1 MSRAIHSTICVDVLW
16 WHASQLGAVTGRC
29 SRRKL
34 AVAAANNSF
43 TIPYV
48 CMVKAPALLPN
59 KASILFPA
67 FVSLRLYTRRSC
79 ATVQPHGSAL
89 HDVAVHSVQPTVRGL
104 GIMLLPSCLSFLR
117 RPWGSGQGHLGHL
130 AFAICMQ
137 EDSCVHDGRARTYR
151 RRSPTI
157 RITTSRRSNVQQL
170 LLLTQQPLPSSV
182 SYSTEERA
190 AAPRHRIYLLPF
202 TQQSP

>member
-1 MSRAIHSTICVDVLW
+1 VDVLW

-67 FVSLRLYTRRSC
+67 FVSLRSC
-79 ATVQPHGSAL
+79 THADPALPSNRMVQPFTTSLFTRFSPQWPWNYVCFHLPASGSCVDL
-89 HDVAVHSVQPTVRGL
+89 GVLVRGTL
-104 GIMLLPSCLSFLR
+104 VIWPLP
-117 RPWGSGQGHLGHL
+117 
-130 AFAICMQ
+130 FACRKIAH
-137 EDSCVHDGRARTYR
+137 SCVHDGGART
-151 RRSPTI
+151 
-157 RITTSRRSNVQQL
+157 
-170 LLLTQQPLPSSV
+170 
-182 SYSTEERA
+182 
-190 AAPRHRIYLLPF
+190 
-202 TQQSP
+202 

>member
-1 MSRAIHSTICVDVLW
+1 MCCGGMHRSSA
-16 WHASQLGAVTGRC
+16 AAGAATGRC
-29 SRRKL
+29 RRKV

-48 CMVKAPALLPN
+48 CMVKASALLPN

-89 HDVAVHSVQPTVRGL
+89 PRRRCSLGSTHSGL
-104 GIMLLPSCLSFLR
+104 GIMLLPSCLWFSR
-117 RPWGSGQGHLGHL
+117 RPWGSGQGYLGHL

-170 LLLTQQPLPSSV
+170 LLLTQQPLPSV

-190 AAPRHRIYLLPF
+190 AESTFYHLRF
-202 TQQSP
+202 KK